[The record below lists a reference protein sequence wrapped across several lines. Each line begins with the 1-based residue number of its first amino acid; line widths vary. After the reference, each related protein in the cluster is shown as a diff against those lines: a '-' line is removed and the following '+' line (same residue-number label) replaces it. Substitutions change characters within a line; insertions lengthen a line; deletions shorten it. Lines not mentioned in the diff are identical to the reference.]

1 MLRRKMYDVLLD
13 WKSRSQGRA
22 ALLVEGARRV
32 GKSTV
37 DLGKFKLYLADTGLF
52 VALAFKD
59 ADFTDNIVYGKLLS
73 DKLPVKPRHG
83 LRERRRPGAYR
94 PRKAPVL
101 PHLA

>member
-13 WKSRSQGRA
+13 WKSRSQGRT

-59 ADFTDNIVYGKLLS
+59 ADFTDNIVYGS
-73 DKLPVKPRHG
+73 SCRTSCP
-83 LRERRRPGAYR
+83 
-94 PRKAPVL
+94 
-101 PHLA
+101 